1 MKRLLIG
8 FTSIESIEFCLGM
21 AMLGYITTATPHHD
35 RHRTRKVLFRYFPG
49 KLRTIN
55 QCEEGICNY
64 QSIRQRS
71 SPKLIDFN
79 EE

>member
-1 MKRLLIG
+1 MKLLFIG

-21 AMLGYITTATPHHD
+21 ATHGYITTATPHD
-35 RHRTRKVLFRYFPG
+35 RYGTRKVLFLYFSG
-49 KLRTIN
+49 KLQTIN
-55 QCEEGICNY
+55 QCDELICNY

-71 SPKLIDFN
+71 SPKLINFN